1 MKHEVSINVSK
12 TETKNVMDIK
22 VVPKTTEALE
32 KAIFGN
38 PGKMTIIIPGDTV
51 ESICVKEI
59 KGGGKTKWAR

>member
-12 TETKNVMDIK
+12 TENQECDGHQGCT
-22 VVPKTTEALE
+22 KTTEALE
-32 KAIFGN
+32 EAIFGN

-59 KGGGKTKWAR
+59 KEGGQVKWAR